1 MGIFDRLGDVLRSYL
16 NDDEG
21 LFGKTGP
28 RRSADADFN
37 EAWDEL
43 NAFLNE
49 PKGEG
54 RARYGDARQG
64 GAASGRDTRRG
75 YGNASYGDASHGD
88 ASRTP
93 PETLR
98 ADFAE
103 LTVPFGASAEACKAA
118 YKKLLKVHHPDRH
131 TGHAENLK
139 KATEK
144 SARINAAWDR
154 IERWRNGEP
163 L

>member
-16 NDDEG
+16 HDDEG
-21 LFGKTGP
+21 LFGKTDP
-28 RRSADADFN
+28 RRSADADYN

-43 NAFLNE
+43 NDFLNGH
-49 PKGEG
+49 KGEG
-54 RARYGDARQG
+54 GASHGGSDASRTS
-64 GAASGRDTRRG
+64 ASGRDARPG
-75 YGNASYGDASHGD
+75 GASNGDA
-88 ASRTP
+88 APRTP
-93 PETLR
+93 PEILR

-103 LTVPFGASAEACKAA
+103 LDVPFGASAAACKAA
-118 YKKLLKVHHPDRH
+118 YKKLLKAHHPDH
-131 TGHAENLK
+131 HAGHAESLK

-144 SARINAAWDR
+144 SARLNAAWDR

>member
-16 NDDEG
+16 HDDEG
-21 LFGKTGP
+21 LFGKTDP
-28 RRSADADFN
+28 RRSADADYN

-43 NAFLNE
+43 NDFLNGH
-49 PKGEG
+49 KGEG
-54 RARYGDARQG
+54 GASNGDA
-64 GAASGRDTRRG
+64 AP
-75 YGNASYGDASHGD
+75 
-88 ASRTP
+88 RTP
-93 PETLR
+93 PEILR

-103 LTVPFGASAEACKAA
+103 LDVPFGASAAACKAA
-118 YKKLLKVHHPDRH
+118 YKKLLKAHHPDH
-131 TGHAENLK
+131 HAGHAESLK

-144 SARINAAWDR
+144 SARLNAAWDR